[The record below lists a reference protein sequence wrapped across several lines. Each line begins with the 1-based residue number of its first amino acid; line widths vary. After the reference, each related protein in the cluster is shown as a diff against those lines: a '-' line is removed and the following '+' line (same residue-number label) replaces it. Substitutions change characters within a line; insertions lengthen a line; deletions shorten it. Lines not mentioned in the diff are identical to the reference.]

1 MSSAQLPL
9 GAGPRAQPAWKREIL
24 ERKRAKLAGAAGGEP
39 EPPGG
44 ERLVVAE
51 SLGPLRENPFIRL
64 EGERRRLRQGLP
76 GHGPGAARPLQQLLE
91 LYSAVPGIRTIRA
104 DHILIIESKHDVA
117 ACFAERDA
125 LLGRRRDPA
134 AGSSPPRRPD
144 PLRELLARRGAA
156 LAEIRADQVVI
167 YEAAEPPEVAEP
179 GTVSR
184 ILEKF
189 GQRPRGRRRRG
200 GKALTGPGPGAV
212 TSGAAA
218 PPQVGPGSP
227 RAGPAAPPAAPG
239 SPRAGPPPP
248 QVAPGSP
255 RASAPLRR
263 RPGSPRAS
271 APKARPGS
279 PRAVPAAPQP
289 PPSPPRA
296 AVPSAVP
303 ATPQPAVLLPTPPR
317 DVTPQPL
324 PAPPQAIIPQLT
336 APQAASAPPRA
347 VTPQLLPAPPP
358 AVTPMPTA
366 PQPLLDAPQAVTL
379 QLTAPQAAPAPPQ
392 AVTTQPMAPQPLPTP
407 PRAVTPQPLPASPQ
421 APLPASPRAVTPQ
434 PLPAPPRAV
443 TPQPLPAS
451 PRAVTP
457 QPLPA
462 SPRAVPAIPKATVP
476 QANCFLHK
484 IGSNSFTVTP
494 RGLPPGSRIP
504 EPGAVPAGRPT
515 LPTGPPVPS
524 ASPSHARA
532 NARRP
537 KPEEAEADVPPL
549 PSASLAPSATS
560 STQPLSAFAPR
571 AGGSF
576 EILPAPKPDLAA
588 IPAHDLQAQAL
599 AKLRLNSRNSFLFVP
614 RREGGPALPP
624 APSAKPGLP
633 PPSLEEKAP
642 KEPPKA
648 PAPVQEEPV
657 VSPPA
662 PPDPSVPVTYID
674 DIVEPDSGELSPRAG
689 SAART
694 GSVADQPGGAG
705 TELEMEFSSVPVYRP
720 HSAPHQKGGS
730 TFTVVPKRKPVAS
743 GLQTVTDASRKP
755 KREEQEEEEES
766 KGKGKAVE
774 NADGPQAGVSH
785 KKRYPTV
792 NEIEVIGGYLS
803 LERSCMSKTGS
814 RRKKMKISFNE
825 TSLQTMFEYPSESSL
840 AEEEEEEGH
849 APETEED
856 KSRTFHIPR
865 PNSTLQP
872 STANSADLSS
882 YTPKHSVKFS
892 TWQEQKY
899 EETPATEGPLL
910 KEADS
915 HGNQVML
922 TPAEKAGLSGFS
934 SEPAL
939 YF

>member
-1 MSSAQLPL
+1 MSSAEPPL

-39 EPPGG
+39 EPPAG

-51 SLGPLRENPFIRL
+51 SLGPLRENPFMRL
-64 EGERRRLRQGLP
+64 ESERRRLRQGLP

-104 DHILIIESKHDVA
+104 DNILIIESQPDAA
-117 ACFAERDA
+117 ACFAEGDA
-125 LLGRRRDPA
+125 LPGRRRDPA
-134 AGSSPPRRPD
+134 AAASSSPPRRPD

-167 YEAAEPPEVAEP
+167 YEAAEPPEPPEAAEP

-184 ILEKF
+184 LLEKF

-200 GKALTGPGPGAV
+200 GEAPTGPGPGAV
-212 TSGAAA
+212 PGGAAA

-227 RAGPAAPPAAPG
+227 RAAPAAPPAVPG
-239 SPRAGPPPP
+239 SPRAGPPLSP
-248 QVAPGSP
+248 VVPGSP
-255 RASAPLRR
+255 RASAPPQR

-271 APKARPGS
+271 APKAGPGFPQAGPAS
-279 PRAVPAAPQP
+279 PQPLPAPPRAATPPAVPAAPQP
-289 PPSPPRA
+289 AVLQPAPPRA
-296 AVPSAVP
+296 AP
-303 ATPQPAVLLPTPPR
+303 PQPA
-317 DVTPQPL
+317 
-324 PAPPQAIIPQLT
+324 A
-336 APQAASAPPRA
+336 
-347 VTPQLLPAPPP
+347 
-358 AVTPMPTA
+358 
-366 PQPLLDAPQAVTL
+366 
-379 QLTAPQAAPAPPQ
+379 
-392 AVTTQPMAPQPLPTP
+392 
-407 PRAVTPQPLPASPQ
+407 
-421 APLPASPRAVTPQ
+421 PQ

-443 TPQPLPAS
+443 TPQATGPQAAPAP
-451 PRAVTP
+451 PRAAAP
-457 QPLPA
+457 Q
-462 SPRAVPAIPKATVP
+462 AVPTAPKAAAP

-504 EPGAVPAGRPT
+504 EPGTVPAGRPV
-515 LPTGPPVPS
+515 PPKGPPVPS
-524 ASPSHARA
+524 ASASRARA

-537 KPEEAEADVPPL
+537 KPEEAEVAESPL
-549 PSASLAPSATS
+549 PSASLAPSATG
-560 STQPLSAFAPR
+560 STQPLSASAPR

-576 EILPAPKPDLAA
+576 EIHPAPKPDLAA

-624 APSAKPGLP
+624 AQSARPGPP
-633 PPSLEEKAP
+633 PPSSEEKAP
-642 KEPPKA
+642 KEPLRASA
-648 PAPVQEEPV
+648 PEQEEPV
-657 VSPPA
+657 ASPPA
-662 PPDPSVPVTYID
+662 PLDPLVPVTYID

-689 SAART
+689 SAVRT
-694 GSVADQPGGAG
+694 GNLADQPGGAG
-705 TELEMEFSSVPVYRP
+705 DLEMEFSSVPLYRP
-720 HSAPHQKGGS
+720 HSAPHQRGGS

-743 GLQTVTDASRKP
+743 GLQSLTDASGRP
-755 KREEQEEEEES
+755 QREEEEEEEEES
-766 KGKGKAVE
+766 KGKGKAVDST
-774 NADGPQAGVSH
+774 DGPQVGMSH

-840 AEEEEEEGH
+840 AEEEEEEEEEGP
-849 APETEED
+849 ASETEED
-856 KSRTFHIPR
+856 KSHTFYIPR
-865 PNSTLQP
+865 PNSTLHP
-872 STANSADLSS
+872 NTPNSADLSS

-892 TWQEQKY
+892 EWQEQKY
-899 EETPATEGPLL
+899 EEMPAAEGPLP

-922 TPAEKAGLSGFS
+922 TPAEKGGLSDFS